1 MPVIFGAAAVI
12 IATTVMFSYVMPIDL
27 SAMPAQQDVDS
38 TSTIIGQ
45 EAQAYRINT
54 QCEMVY
60 AMVTGRYP
68 GGEVMPRIEIT
79 YLLEKYPDE
88 FKPWKEIL
96 EDPQKRTEFVKD
108 VPEEFNQALIPIMLK
123 ESSINPDLES
133 TGMLLLDPLIQS
145 KLKQIYDENNC
156 QEFFE
161 KIENST
167 P

>member
-1 MPVIFGAAAVI
+1 
-12 IATTVMFSYVMPIDL
+12 
-27 SAMPAQQDVDS
+27 
-38 TSTIIGQ
+38 
-45 EAQAYRINT
+45 
-54 QCEMVY
+54 
-60 AMVTGRYP
+60 
-68 GGEVMPRIEIT
+68 MPRIEIT

-133 TGMLLLDPLIQS
+133 TGMLLLDPLRQS

-156 QEFFE
+156 QEFFD